1 MNQMKKILFFL
12 LLPAFACSQQ
22 SKEVIDRIN
31 KVENS
36 LAPSVI
42 YGDSIPKW
50 NIEERMKHNGTRG
63 LTIAVIRNYKIEWA
77 KGYGWAD
84 VAENRRVNTETRF
97 QAASISKSI
106 NSLGVLKLA
115 EQGKL
120 DTGADIN
127 NYLKSWKFPY
137 DSLSKSK
144 KISVNNL
151 LSHTSGLSIHGF
163 PGYERTVALPT
174 VSQILNGEKPANT
187 KAVRS
192 LFEPGKRFQYSGGG
206 TTISQLIVTDIT
218 GRKYDEYM
226 QEEVLKPLGMTNSSY
241 RQPATD
247 TANLATG
254 YYQNGSTVTGKYH
267 VYPEQAAAGLWTTP
281 TDLSKYII
289 ECQLAYEGKSSKVL
303 SQAMMKKRLTPYIDK
318 NAALG
323 VFIEDRSGIKYFNHN
338 GGNEAFLCTSYGSL
352 EGGNG
357 VVIMVNGDNFQII
370 SEVLNSVAQV
380 YGWKDFYK
388 PEFKKLTVVPEEV
401 LQQYV
406 GNYKL
411 MNDTLTVS
419 FCGKDLC
426 IQQNHQPVSGYKM
439 VFSDNSSFGV
449 KEVPDANFTV
459 IRDKDGKVEALQL
472 KQGETSIRI
481 PKMN

>member
-1 MNQMKKILFFL
+1 MKKILFFL

-22 SKEVIDRIN
+22 SKEVNDRIR

-36 LAPSVI
+36 LAPSVV
-42 YGDSIPKW
+42 YGDTIPKW
-50 NIEERMKHNGTRG
+50 NIEERMKHAGARG

-77 KGYGWAD
+77 KAYGWAD
-84 VAENRRVNTETRF
+84 VAENRKVNTETRF
-97 QAASISKSI
+97 QAASISKSL
-106 NSLGVLKLA
+106 NSLGVLKLV

-137 DSLSKSK
+137 DSLSKGK
-144 KISVNNL
+144 KITINNL
-151 LSHTSGLSIHGF
+151 LSHTAGLGIHGF

-174 VSQILNGEKPANT
+174 VTQILNGEKPANT
-187 KAVRS
+187 RAVRS
-192 LFEPGKRFQYSGGG
+192 LFAPGLKFQYSGGG
-206 TTISQLIVTDIT
+206 TTISQLIITDIT

-254 YYQNGSTVTGKYH
+254 YYQNGNPVPGKYH

-289 ECQLAYEGKSSKVL
+289 ECQLAYEGKSHKVL
-303 SQAMMKKRLTPYIDK
+303 SQGMMNKRLTPYLDK
-318 NAALG
+318 FAAGLG
-323 VFIEDRSGIKYFNHN
+323 VFIEDHGGIKYFNHN

-357 VVIMVNGDNFQII
+357 VVIMINGEDFQVI

-380 YGWKDFYK
+380 YEWKDFYK
-388 PEFKKLTVVPEEV
+388 PQFKKLAAVPEDV

-411 MNDTLTVS
+411 MNDTLTIS
-419 FCGKDLC
+419 FCEKELC
-426 IQQNHQPVSGYKM
+426 IQQNHQPATGYKM
-439 VFSDNSSFGV
+439 IFTDHSSFSV

-459 IRDKDGKVEALQL
+459 IRDKNGKVEALQL
-472 KQGETSIRI
+472 KQGETSIKL
-481 PKMN
+481 PKIN

>member
-1 MNQMKKILFFL
+1 MKKILFLL
-12 LLPAFACSQQ
+12 LLPVYAFSQNP
-22 SKEVIDRIN
+22 SREVSERIK

-36 LAPSVI
+36 LAPTVV
-42 YGDSIPKW
+42 YGDTIPKW

-84 VAENRRVNTETRF
+84 VAENRRVDTETRF

-106 NSLGVLKLA
+106 NSLGVLKLV
-115 EQGKL
+115 EQAKL

-127 NYLKSWKFPY
+127 NYLKSWEFPY
-137 DSLSKSK
+137 DSLSKGK

-151 LSHTSGLSIHGF
+151 LSHTAGLSIHGF
-163 PGYERTVALPT
+163 PGYERTAELPT

-187 KAVRS
+187 RAVRS
-192 LFEPGKRFQYSGGG
+192 LFEPGKKFQYSGGG
-206 TTISQLIVTDIT
+206 TTITQLIVSDIT

-241 RQPATD
+241 RLPTSD

-254 YYQNGSTVTGKYH
+254 YYQNGTTVKGKYH
-267 VYPEQAAAGLWTTP
+267 LYPEQAAAALWTTP

-323 VFIEDRSGIKYFNHN
+323 VFIEDRGGIKYFNHN

-370 SEVLNSVAQV
+370 PELLNSVAQV

-388 PEFKKLTVVPEEV
+388 PEFKKLVAVPEDV
-401 LQQYV
+401 LQHYV

-411 MNDTLTVS
+411 MNDTLTIS
-419 FCGKDLC
+419 FCDKELC
-426 IQQNHQPVSGYKM
+426 IQQNHQPAIGYKM
-439 VFSDNSSFGV
+439 IFSDNSSFGI

-459 IRDKDGKVEALQL
+459 IRDKDGKVEGLQL

-481 PKMN
+481 PKIN